1 MPTAG
6 EHAESPLLRQSSY
19 EHASPR
25 EASSTPFVLSNDEA
39 EADADADAHPSSQ
52 LSFFDGL
59 SIVLGLEIG
68 AGIFSAPAQVAQ
80 NVTSPGAAILIWST
94 CGLLVWT
101 GAASFIELGLLI
113 PKNGGVQEY
122 LRACYGDFAG
132 FVFTWTWIGICKPAS
147 MAVISRVFA
156 EHTCSVVLQSEA
168 PLWAVKTVAL
178 LGLWSI
184 TMINCMGN
192 TTGVRVANGFLVL
205 KLLTVFSITLLGVT
219 ASLLGYGTA
228 DSPWLDPTSMT
239 TSEALSPWDR
249 VGNTVTAAFG
259 ALYCF
264 SGWESVCRLTA
275 TRIMCSQLTADWL
288 HHRRFVQCQ
297 TRSSKNPPRGYSY
310 CYL

>member
-6 EHAESPLLRQSSY
+6 EHAESPLLSRSSY
-19 EHASPR
+19 DHASSR
-25 EASSTPFVLSNDEA
+25 EASSAPFVLSND
-39 EADADADAHPSSQ
+39 DADTDAHPPSQ
-52 LSFFDGL
+52 LSFYDGL
-59 SIVLGLEIG
+59 SIVLSLEIG

-101 GAASFIELGLLI
+101 GAASFIELGLLV

-122 LRACYGDFAG
+122 LRFCYGDFAG

-156 EHTCSVVLQSEA
+156 EHMCSVVLQSEP
-168 PLWAVKTVAL
+168 PLWAVKIVAL
-178 LGLWSI
+178 LGLWFI

-219 ASLLGYGTA
+219 ASLLGYGIA
-228 DSPWLDPTSMT
+228 SSPWFDPIPMPIS
-239 TSEALSPWDR
+239 APLSLWDR

-264 SGWESVCRLTA
+264 SGWESVCLFTA
-275 TRIMCSQLTADWL
+275 ARTVCLQLAADWL
-288 HHRRFVQCQ
+288 HYRRFVQCQ
-297 TRSSKNPPRGYSY
+297 TRSSENPPRGHSY
-310 CYL
+310 RDL